1 MVHSMLTLKAL
12 FSIVG
17 MSLTVDALSFENFV
31 DPLLSMNEENENL
44 ALGQILSSE
53 TANSAARL
61 FLSYINSTATVSAS
75 YALII
80 ILGISLALL
89 ALLGIAYMTASAIFT
104 GTSVQ
109 SYYGKRSLPDDEGN
123 ELNFQ
128 WARIIQILHEMDEHF
143 HRLGAEQ
150 SEDDCRKRLV
160 CRLFEEHNDSK
171 DANHRQLANLTNE
184 LSDIYG
190 NNELDTGR
198 SDVQPFYDSMKA
210 YNEAVKH
217 GRKFKNCTTLFPKCD
232 RY

>member
-1 MVHSMLTLKAL
+1 MVHSILTFKAL

-17 MSLTVDALSFENFV
+17 MSLTVDALSFENFI

-75 YALII
+75 YALVI

-143 HRLGAEQ
+143 RRLGAEQ

-160 CRLFEEHNDSK
+160 CRLFEEHNGSK
-171 DANHRQLANLTNE
+171 DANQKQLANLTSE

-210 YNEAVKH
+210 YNEAVTH
-217 GRKFKNCTTLFPKCD
+217 GKKFKNCASFYPKCD

>member
-31 DPLLSMNEENENL
+31 DPLLRNGEELKLEDQL
-44 ALGQILSSE
+44 SELGRVLDV
-53 TANSAARL
+53 AARNL
-61 FLSYINSTATVSAS
+61 FNLTVGTSATLSHTNAFFV
-75 YALII
+75 I
-80 ILGISLALL
+80 ILLSGVIFT
-89 ALLGIAYMTASAIFT
+89 IFTITAMAASSIFT

-160 CRLFEEHNDSK
+160 CKLFEEHNDSK